1 MNYENAAKSYTD
13 TLDHLTIME
22 RKANKLCHEIDSM
35 RNMSTEKVQMNKSS
49 TNNAAVHYADES
61 AINTAAASPTA
72 DSINSNGYIDEPLY
86 LKPSMSLDNLSS
98 YDTTMNGSNSNHG
111 HRSLKMSNLS
121 TATSS
126 ARASSHVKS
135 VQIITR
141 KRTRTTTSM
150 A

>member
-1 MNYENAAKSYTD
+1 M
-13 TLDHLTIME
+13 LE

-35 RNMSTEKVQMNKSS
+35 RNMSTEKVQKSCKD
-49 TNNAAVHYADES
+49 TNNAAASVHYADVS
-61 AINTAAASPTA
+61 TTAASPIA

-86 LKPSMSLDNLSS
+86 LKPSMSLDNLASL
-98 YDTTMNGSNSNHG
+98 NGTSTG
-111 HRSLKMSNLS
+111 HRSLKMSNS
-121 TATSS
+121 SAAVTSS

-135 VQIITR
+135 VQIITK